1 MGPRPVAAEK
11 GAKMK
16 VDLMNMNGEKVGE
29 VELPA
34 EVFEAPISVDLMH
47 QAFVRQMANAH
58 LGTHDTKVRGEV
70 AGGGKK
76 PWKQKGTGRARQGSI
91 RAAQWVGGGRIQT
104 PHPRKYTKAMPRK
117 MRQAAMRSALSVR
130 ASERSVVVV
139 DNMSLPELKTRL
151 MAQSLNSLVGT
162 ASALVLIPEMNEQ
175 YDRIIRSANNLPDVK
190 TLQTGYLN
198 VRDILNYQKIVMPAA
213 ALDQIVTH
221 LGQ

>member
-1 MGPRPVAAEK
+1 
-11 GAKMK
+11 MK
-16 VDLMNMNGEKVGE
+16 VDLMNMNGAKVGE
-29 VELPA
+29 IDLPA

-91 RAAQWVGGGRIQT
+91 RAAQWVDGGRIHT
-104 PHPRKYTKAMPRK
+104 PHPRKYTKTMPRK
-117 MRQAAMRSALSVR
+117 MRQAALRSALTVK
-130 ASERSVVVV
+130 ASEANVVVV
-139 DNMSLPELKTRL
+139 DDMVLSELKTRL
-151 MAQSLNSLVGT
+151 MANALQSLVGES
-162 ASALVLIPEMNEQ
+162 SALVLIPELNDQ

-198 VRDILNYQKIVMPAA
+198 IRDILNYQKLVMPAA
-213 ALDQIVTH
+213 ALDQILTH